1 MERERWSELSAA
13 IFDVARAVKSDPRAT
28 HPIDLIVRVY
38 LWAVLHDRP
47 VCWACD
53 PRNWDRR
60 TRPKALPS
68 QPTMS
73 RRTRSEAFDRFLA
86 ALARR
91 LRGRDLPALIK
102 RIDGKALPVAI
113 HSKDPDAKIG
123 RGTGGLQ
130 KGYKLHAVCG
140 EAPMPEAFEIQPL
153 NVDERVV
160 AVRLMGELRGR
171 GEGYVLADVNYDS
184 NAVHDAALARGC
196 QLLAYRRKD
205 RRYTST
211 ARRRHSPGRLRSID
225 LLEPGPNRPCAFG
238 RGMLANRRA
247 IERTFG
253 NATWFGGG
261 LTLPPFV
268 RRLHRVR
275 AWVTAKLLINAAR
288 IRRRRHTRVA

>member
-1 MERERWSELSAA
+1 MERELWSVLSAA
-13 IFDVARAVKSDPRAT
+13 IVDVARTVKSDQRCT
-28 HPIDLIVRVY
+28 HPIGLIARVY

-53 PRNWDRR
+53 PGNWDYR
-60 TRPKALPS
+60 TRPESLPS

-86 ALARR
+86 ALAPR
-91 LRGRDLPALIK
+91 LHGSGYPALIK

-130 KGYKLHAVCG
+130 KGYKLHTVCG

-160 AVRLMGELRGR
+160 AVRLLSEVR

-184 NAVHDAALARGC
+184 NAVHDAALARGH
-196 QLLAYRRKD
+196 QVLACRRKD

-225 LLEPGPNRPCAFG
+225 LLEPGLNRPCAFG
-238 RGMLANRRA
+238 RGMLADRRA
-247 IERTFG
+247 IGRTFA

-275 AWVTAKLLINAAR
+275 AWVTGKLLINAAR
-288 IRRRRHTRVA
+288 IRRKRARQAA